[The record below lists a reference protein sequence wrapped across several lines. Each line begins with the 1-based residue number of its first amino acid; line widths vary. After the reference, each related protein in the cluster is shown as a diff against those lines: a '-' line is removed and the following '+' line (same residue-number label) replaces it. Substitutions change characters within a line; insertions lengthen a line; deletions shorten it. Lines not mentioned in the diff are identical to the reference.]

1 MDEKQCATRVEQH
14 DTLWEVVFGNEKTN
28 DKGMKQ
34 KVDEMHEMLVQAKGL
49 KNILGILISLGA
61 AFAIMKG
68 WFNGN

>member
-1 MDEKQCATRVEQH
+1 MDREQGTKRNEQL

-34 KVDEMHEMLVQAKGL
+34 KVDEMHDMLTQAKGL

-68 WFNGN
+68 WFGGN